1 MRAEVSLKYK
11 KVLLPSLIAGSY
23 RIRKSFLLTSSLPFE
38 ISANKNIGES
48 ASKVWGTYIRLSCRL
63 RKTFLFRRTRKFSGV
78 MSQSWHLVCARSN
91 LFKRHEAN
99 DSQGGGVNRFQLSR
113 SAIYGLRC
121 DTVHTLAAKRPEI
134 IACCKSVAYK
144 SRALIKTL
152 TQRTWR
158 SNTHAEGEHSFMLL
172 HR

>member
-1 MRAEVSLKYK
+1 MKRMTPKEGAW
-11 KVLLPSLIAGSY
+11 I
-23 RIRKSFLLTSSLPFE
+23 SFNSP
-38 ISANKNIGES
+38 
-48 ASKVWGTYIRLSCRL
+48 
-63 RKTFLFRRTRKFSGV
+63 
-78 MSQSWHLVCARSN
+78 
-91 LFKRHEAN
+91 
-99 DSQGGGVNRFQLSR
+99 

-158 SNTHAEGEHSFMLL
+158 SNTHRGSTFVHASPSINVNILRFIWFIDPKGVWTNSEWLNFRTEIAFAYTPPNGSRHECQSLGCRCRLGSKRECRIFNFKDESEKEKSTAT
-172 HR
+172 